1 MCIRDRSKEVAKKM
15 TTNVLKHGL
24 PKGTLLNVN
33 IPKCEISECKGYKI
47 TTQGK
52 EYFLDDLKKRESP
65 RGRLYYWMSGKIV
78 NNDMSDEQDGYAVIN
93 NWVSVSPIQ
102 YKLTDHKFLDNLKSW
117 EL

>member
-1 MCIRDRSKEVAKKM
+1 M

>member
-1 MCIRDRSKEVAKKM
+1 
-15 TTNVLKHGL
+15 
-24 PKGTLLNVN
+24 
-33 IPKCEISECKGYKI
+33 
-47 TTQGK
+47 
-52 EYFLDDLKKRESP
+52 
-65 RGRLYYWMSGKIV
+65 MSGKIV